1 METSSMETSVQT
13 KRDLLARLHQHRA
26 RLRELGVSRL
36 GLFGSF
42 RHERQ
47 TPQSDIDLVV
57 AFAPQK
63 KTFSNYMALSFLLED
78 LFQRPVELLTEE
90 SLSPH
95 IGPHIL
101 EDAEYVAIR
110 D

>member
-1 METSSMETSVQT
+1 M
-13 KRDLLARLHQHRA
+13 RLRQHQA
-26 RLRELGVSRL
+26 KLRELGVSRL

-42 RHERQ
+42 RHDRQ
-47 TPQSDIDLVV
+47 TADSDVDLMVE
-57 AFAPQK
+57 FASQK

-78 LFQRPVELLTEE
+78 IFQRPVELLTEE

-101 EDAEYVAIR
+101 EDVEYVSIR